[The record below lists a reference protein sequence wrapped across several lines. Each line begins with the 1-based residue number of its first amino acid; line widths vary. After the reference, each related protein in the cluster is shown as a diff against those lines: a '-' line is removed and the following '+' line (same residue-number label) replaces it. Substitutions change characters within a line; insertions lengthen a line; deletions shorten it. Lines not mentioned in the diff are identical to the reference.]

1 MHRLGLWAIFVRR
14 LGQWMQHRAHATRL
28 FGGGAMPLTLRA
40 YGTHATVGNTGRIEH
55 AERSIVFWASFL
67 LVEDGSLWTAERAI
81 GLKHKVLS
89 SQAAHTSC
97 ACPLRGP
104 ESGFFQ

>member
-1 MHRLGLWAIFVRR
+1 
-14 LGQWMQHRAHATRL
+14 
-28 FGGGAMPLTLRA
+28 MPLTLGA
-40 YGTHATVGNTGRIEH
+40 YGTHTTVGNTGRIEH

-89 SQAAHTSC
+89 SQASYTSR
-97 ACPLRGP
+97 ACPLRRRDQTAPPVEARRQVGRRGEQGERTSPSEP
-104 ESGFFQ
+104 ERTR